1 MNGSGQAS
9 RTTRSAL
16 LSVVVVVAVLKLAQ
30 EVFVPLAIAILLTF
44 LLAPLVER
52 LTRWSVNRVLA
63 TLVALSVALTLAGAL
78 GNLVFTQVADLAH
91 QLPNYQRQL
100 RSNLTELG
108 GALRVGVL
116 ETTRAVE
123 QLTEEIDRVS
133 PPQKQ
138 GRAVPKVQVIEPTPT
153 ALETLRDLVGPLIRP
168 VGTTLAVVV
177 LVAFMLLRLPDLRE
191 RIIRLLGSRNLNIT
205 TEALNDAANRVSSY
219 LVMQV
224 LINGWTG
231 FWVTLGLWAL
241 HVPNAGLWGVL
252 TVLLRFIPYV
262 GAWAAAAMPVALSF
276 AVFDDWTQPVLVAAL
291 FAGLEFFAYSVL
303 EPWLYGAHTG
313 VSPVAL
319 LLAAAFWTWLWGLPG
334 LFLAIPL
341 TVCVVVMG
349 KYIPALAF
357 LEVLLGDEPVL
368 EPHERLYQRLL
379 SSNRDE
385 ADAILQDALR
395 LNPMLDVC
403 DALIVPAM
411 MLMEEDYHRGSLA
424 GEKRDTILEHVS
436 QWVDEQL
443 DGLEPAAHADAMPAN
458 KSTAS
463 VTVAC
468 IPAADRADEIIV
480 KLLEVVLMQRGLS
493 VRILGPTE
501 AGGRWR
507 ADTGS
512 IEVIVISALPPEAVA
527 PARMLS
533 KRVRG
538 GNPKIRVIVGLWRAA
553 GDLERARQRL
563 ESAGATQLVTNF
575 AACLAALGPAGP
587 GQSSLQAMPMEPVAS
602 PPRQSAAEAI
612 RREDVVTPP

>member
-575 AACLAALGPAGP
+575 AACLAALEPAGP

>member
-424 GEKRDTILEHVS
+424 REKRDTILEHVS

>member
-575 AACLAALGPAGP
+575 AACLAALEPAGP
-587 GQSSLQAMPMEPVAS
+587 EQSSLQAMPMEPVAS